1 MDSKR
6 MILAVA
12 IVFVALGVA
21 GFLIHGI
28 WLGPTYQAMRDDG
41 FSFRVPDAL
50 RHRLWLI
57 WVGDLLYAILF
68 VWVYNRCREDKPWVG
83 QGLRYGVLMTLFTI
97 VPTALNEYAIYDL
110 HHMLVVKWIAA
121 GGVVLVILGGLVAA
135 VCQNAQAGPIRNF
148 R

>member
-50 RHRLWLI
+50 QHRLWLI
-57 WVGDLLYAILF
+57 WVGDRSMPSSSSGCTTAVVRTSL
-68 VWVYNRCREDKPWVG
+68 
-83 QGLRYGVLMTLFTI
+83 GLGRASV
-97 VPTALNEYAIYDL
+97 TA
-110 HHMLVVKWIAA
+110 
-121 GGVVLVILGGLVAA
+121 
-135 VCQNAQAGPIRNF
+135 C
-148 R
+148 